1 MKNCFFSRKGAT
13 IFHVKKEPQ
22 WNSQIVLRS
31 FNFTRHLQKA
41 PMGSCAL
48 CCFCFL
54 VDVWS
59 LSVGQENKNRGF
71 LAGEGGSIFEK
82 SGHLQNSLR
91 YIRGRQGLFPAGGG
105 VRVFS
110 RGENLAMGGV
120 WILAGAFKPVWGGA
134 QIFSRG
140 GGPAGGGNEKIY
152 PRQGPAVG
160 GVRVISRGL
169 LLAGAYPGPRN
180 SLNLCR
186 LQ

>member
-1 MKNCFFSRKGAT
+1 MCPGVMFLFFT
-13 IFHVKKEPQ
+13 
-22 WNSQIVLRS
+22 
-31 FNFTRHLQKA
+31 
-41 PMGSCAL
+41 
-48 CCFCFL
+48 
-54 VDVWS
+54 DVWS